1 MTTIIITSEY
11 SDLIRH
17 FGDELLA
24 EVCCGKTL
32 ECEITEDGNADVLY
46 RGELKFWLDKSLFT
60 VKEEAKPKA
69 EKYPTVYREAG
80 CGGRWIATIQ
90 CLTVE
95 DAQEYIDQFDDNRE
109 IRWVKYR
116 PERTDFTNGKGWR
129 ESGVRSSRKLSHFKF
144 IEARQVKK

>member
-1 MTTIIITSEY
+1 MATIIITSEY

-60 VKEEAKPKA
+60 VKEEAKPKV
-69 EKYPTVYREAG
+69 EKYPTVYR
-80 CGGRWIATIQ
+80 GGGGGSRWIATFQ

-95 DAQEYIDQFDDNRE
+95 EAQEYIDQFDDERSV
-109 IRWVKYR
+109 RWAKYN
-116 PERTDFTNGKGWR
+116 PERTVFTNGKGYR
-129 ESGVRSSRKLSHFKF
+129 EYGVRSSKQLRFLKFK
-144 IEARQVKK
+144 EALGK